1 VDEVVELV
9 DVSLALLGQPLPRG
23 RRVGVLSTGGGGTV
37 MASDALMGQ
46 GLELPQLSPATVEKL
61 SSVFSRRW
69 SHGNPVDN
77 GGDPFDYAALWAL
90 LEDDNVDA
98 AVVIGAA
105 GTARNMA
112 GWVAIPD
119 SMSGVVEEWLAIPT
133 QKKGDLYAELERRHD
148 IPFQTPERAARALR
162 HLVEYSEYLG
172 VAGGRG

>member
-1 VDEVVELV
+1 
-9 DVSLALLGQPLPRG
+9 
-23 RRVGVLSTGGGGTV
+23 
-37 MASDALMGQ
+37 MGQ

-61 SSVFSRRW
+61 SSIFSRRW

-90 LEDDNVDA
+90 LEDDKVDA

-119 SMSGVVEEWLAIPT
+119 SMGDIVEEWIDTSEAGELVDVERMFGVMRELQKPVLFCNLAIPT